1 VAIYSVD
8 LIEMSKND
16 KLFEKL
22 MYTFLV
28 IGAVMILYQLYN
40 VYVVK
45 RKCVQWNQQYSV
57 LKGKMV
63 DGRYCAKW
71 E

>member
-1 VAIYSVD
+1 MY
-8 LIEMSKND
+8 LGEMSRAQQIANIVFI
-16 KLFEKL
+16 LG
-22 MYTFLV
+22 V
-28 IGAVMILYQLYN
+28 IGAVIILYQLYN